1 MTSTP
6 AGHEVVYD
14 SFEGPT
20 LDMTRWFHLSF
31 PLPDGTTFVAEEPG
45 AKATTGDG
53 GLRVVIDQFTQCHP
67 VQMADNCK
75 YLVLS
80 TEDFA
85 LPEAGKISFSASIAA
100 QAVNATPHDHRDGFA
115 AFVLCDPVNG
125 WVYDLCTSGET
136 AFAIFERLAYPG
148 VTSPFTRMVSDPLFG
163 PSATPGQLHHCEIT
177 IDTSAKQITWQ
188 MDGKTVHEEL
198 VAELPAS
205 LKIGMGVFTVHPLT
219 DGAST
224 SLHGQGLTASWRN
237 LRVHN

>member
-1 MTSTP
+1 MKSTNP
-6 AGHEVVYD
+6 RREIVYD

-20 LDMTRWFHLSF
+20 LDMSRWFHLTF
-31 PLPDGTTFVAEEPG
+31 PLPDGATFVANEPG
-45 AKATTGDG
+45 AKATTGEG
-53 GLRVVIDQFTQCHP
+53 GLRVAIDQFTQSHP

-85 LPEAGKISFSASIAA
+85 LPEAGRISFSASIAA
-100 QAVNATPHDHRDGFA
+100 EAINATPYDYRDGFA

-136 AFAIFERLAYPG
+136 AFAITERLAYPG
-148 VTSPFTRMVSDPLFG
+148 VTSPFTRVVRDPLFG

-177 IDTSAKQITWQ
+177 IDTASKLITWQ
-188 MDGKTVHEEL
+188 MDGKPVHEEL
-198 VAELPAS
+198 VAEFPAS
-205 LKIGMGVFTVHPLT
+205 LKMGMGVFTVHQLR
-219 DGAST
+219 DGAGA
-224 SLHGQGLTASWRN
+224 SLRGQGLTAYWRD